1 MEYGVWTRGASSP
14 PPIARAS
21 SKAHE
26 RQLGRVSVDGGGT
39 EKGMEEKSFVEHASG
54 RVAQLDTWTEKQ
66 EVQKL
71 RSAAGSAVAG
81 HASSGSVVMPARM
94 QTKKGSETWDST
106 RKSGWL
112 PSINTVKTH
121 NCAWPSWAELSVP
134 HAQRAPI
141 LRSVRPSPDSA
152 NARSAP
158 VGLLLCVLGLAA
170 HHRADIFVYYSHHRR
185 GAQYSRLSLPSD
197 SEPFQNP
204 SRLWTQRSLAAAM
217 AATADL

>member
-1 MEYGVWTRGASSP
+1 
-14 PPIARAS
+14 
-21 SKAHE
+21 
-26 RQLGRVSVDGGGT
+26 
-39 EKGMEEKSFVEHASG
+39 
-54 RVAQLDTWTEKQ
+54 
-66 EVQKL
+66 
-71 RSAAGSAVAG
+71 
-81 HASSGSVVMPARM
+81 MPARM

-112 PSINTVKTH
+112 PSINTVKIH

-152 NARSAP
+152 NARTAP
-158 VGLLLCVLGLAA
+158 VGLLLCFSGAPYVALLQNPNAVQPREHAGLAA

-185 GAQYSRLSLPSD
+185 GDQYSRLSLPSD

>member
-1 MEYGVWTRGASSP
+1 
-14 PPIARAS
+14 
-21 SKAHE
+21 
-26 RQLGRVSVDGGGT
+26 
-39 EKGMEEKSFVEHASG
+39 MEEKSFIEHATG
-54 RVAQLDTWTEKQ
+54 RAAQLDSWTEKQ

-112 PSINTVKTH
+112 PSISTVEIH

-152 NARSAP
+152 NARTAP
-158 VGLLLCVLGLAA
+158 VGLLLCVLVLALPPRRSIFA
-170 HHRADIFVYYSHHRR
+170 TVSALGFGAFPKPQSSVDPTFIGGGHGGHR
-185 GAQYSRLSLPSD
+185 GSLV
-197 SEPFQNP
+197 
-204 SRLWTQRSLAAAM
+204 
-217 AATADL
+217 